1 MGIFKKFMEAIDNI
15 AAIKYFRKRSKI
27 KSRRI
32 PQSIKKASN
41 KVRQKKNK
49 LEKNYE
55 RIYGKKPPRR
65 NK

>member
-41 KVRQKKNK
+41 KVRKRKTKQTANK
-49 LEKNYE
+49 RTAENLVETLIE
-55 RIYGKKPPRR
+55 
-65 NK
+65 